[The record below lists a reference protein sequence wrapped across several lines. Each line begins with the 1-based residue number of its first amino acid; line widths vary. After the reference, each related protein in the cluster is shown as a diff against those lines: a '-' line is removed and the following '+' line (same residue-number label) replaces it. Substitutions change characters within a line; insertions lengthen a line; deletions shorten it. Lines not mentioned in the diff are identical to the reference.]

1 MTKHFVIFATMTA
14 GVMIA
19 GAQAHASEGSSAS
32 FLSQARSFLSGSEY
46 RVQGTHCFAIFTDTE
61 RGLTLQMK
69 SRDGV
74 GLILTLDENDRIQG
88 APISAHSSVRSGQLV
103 YLFGENSGGVFAIEK
118 KDGQVTD
125 VTVAFEGEE
134 RDLSCSIE
142 D

>member
-1 MTKHFVIFATMTA
+1 MTQLFVIFAA
-14 GVMIA
+14 ISAVVSGS
-19 GAQAHASEGSSAS
+19 QAYASENSSVS
-32 FLSQARSFLSGSEY
+32 FLSQARDFLSGSEY
-46 RVQGTHCFAIFTDTE
+46 RVQGTHCFANFTASE

-74 GLILTLDENDRIQG
+74 GLVLTLDQNDLING
-88 APISAHSSVRSGQLV
+88 APISAHSTVRPGQLV

-134 RDLSCSIE
+134 RDLSCSIK